1 MKLAAN
7 KYVKCLLL
15 IALCAILVILHD
27 FHRDFHVIGSA
38 KKRTKNKVHVH
49 YEAFSNLNYD
59 EILVSDESNWRLSTS
74 NNDNAAS
81 GVADGERITPQDE
94 VLGGAP
100 STTPNTKMQ
109 LDKVLKQPA
118 NIPIYLSDQ
127 YGSQLSAMDWNLVA
141 SIWDRDTTYDHLLQ
155 QAQTIPYSYFNTTTV
170 TAKEKLQQLLQGN
183 NVTIVFHTSPKT
195 ASSTMRNAC
204 IETQV
209 KTCNNTIR
217 RGGKWPDGYR
227 TPKRLAQLFEI
238 CPNTYH
244 FCAKE
249 YIPIT
254 LNYTKFYNTRT
265 FLHLFPFR
273 NYDEW
278 TTSALQQLRFRD
290 IRDHG
295 TECYET
301 IRLLEECKAHKYELD
316 FEKYT
321 KSIVASVLKSYKF
334 VQTRVGK
341 DEMKMTSIQQHHTF
355 LLYNY
360 LYLHETLEWLS
371 SPEFGVT
378 HLHGLDR
385 KINSERPDETCKEEE
400 WMLDMFHDC
409 FSDQLAGIH

>member
-7 KYVKCLLL
+7 KYAKCLLL

-183 NVTIVFHTSPKT
+183 NVTIIFHTSPKT

-209 KTCNNTIR
+209 KTCNNTHSSSR
-217 RGGKWPDGYR
+217 
-227 TPKRLAQLFEI
+227 
-238 CPNTYH
+238 
-244 FCAKE
+244 
-249 YIPIT
+249 
-254 LNYTKFYNTRT
+254 
-265 FLHLFPFR
+265 
-273 NYDEW
+273 
-278 TTSALQQLRFRD
+278 
-290 IRDHG
+290 
-295 TECYET
+295 
-301 IRLLEECKAHKYELD
+301 D
-316 FEKYT
+316 FEH
-321 KSIVASVLKSYKF
+321 V
-334 VQTRVGK
+334 
-341 DEMKMTSIQQHHTF
+341 
-355 LLYNY
+355 
-360 LYLHETLEWLS
+360 
-371 SPEFGVT
+371 
-378 HLHGLDR
+378 
-385 KINSERPDETCKEEE
+385 
-400 WMLDMFHDC
+400 
-409 FSDQLAGIH
+409 